1 MSMVIEILS
10 ELPKDFQLPLIKAFT
25 ALREELADAVRRED
39 FNQLKATVQELAE
52 AQKRTESRV
61 EELAEAQ
68 KRTEARVEELAEAQ
82 KRTEARVEEL
92 AEAQKRTEQ
101 RLDSLT
107 MRVEELAEAQKR
119 TEARVEELAEAQKR
133 TEQRLDS
140 LTVRVEELAEAQKRT
155 EHRLDSL
162 TMRVEEL
169 AIAQK
174 QTQEQI
180 NRLVE
185 VQERLLTKVDF
196 LDASLTETR
205 KMVAGLSDSVGY
217 GLEDRAIR
225 SLSPLLKERYGL
237 QVKGKLCR
245 KYLLYQGGSEEVN
258 IYGEAEREGNPVI
271 LVGEAKAHLSIKH
284 IDRFLKQI
292 ERLKALGAIQ
302 GEVFPFMVSYS
313 IRPEVE
319 SYAQEKSVALFY
331 SYEIEL

>member
-1 MSMVIEILS
+1 MVIEILS

-25 ALREELADAVRRED
+25 ALKEELADAVRRED

-52 AQKRTESRV
+52 AQKRTEARV

-119 TEARVEELAEAQKR
+119 TEQRVDSLAARIEELAEAQTRTEQRLDSLAIRVDSLAARMEELAEAQKR
-133 TEQRLDS
+133 
-140 LTVRVEELAEAQKRT
+140 
-155 EHRLDSL
+155 
-162 TMRVEEL
+162 
-169 AIAQK
+169 
-174 QTQEQI
+174 TQEQI

-258 IYGEAEREGNPVI
+258 IYGEAEREGNPVT
-271 LVGEAKAHLSIKH
+271 LVGEAKAHLSVKH
-284 IDRFLKQI
+284 IDRFLKQV
-292 ERLKALGAIQ
+292 ERLKSLGALK
-302 GEVFPFMVSYS
+302 GELFPFLVSYS

-319 SYAQEKSVALFY
+319 SYAQEKSVALFL
-331 SYEIEL
+331 SYEIEM

>member
-1 MSMVIEILS
+1 MVIEILS

-25 ALREELADAVRRED
+25 ALREEFAEAVRRED

-107 MRVEELAEAQKR
+107 MRVEELA
-119 TEARVEELAEAQKR
+119 
-133 TEQRLDS
+133 
-140 LTVRVEELAEAQKRT
+140 
-155 EHRLDSL
+155 
-162 TMRVEEL
+162 
-169 AIAQK
+169 IAQK

-225 SLSPLLKERYGL
+225 SLSPLLNERYGL

-245 KYLLYQGGSEEVN
+245 KYLPYQGGSEEVN

>member
-1 MSMVIEILS
+1 MVIEILS

-82 KRTEARVEEL
+82 KRTE
-92 AEAQKRTEQ
+92 Q

-107 MRVEELAEAQKR
+107 L
-119 TEARVEELAEAQKR
+119 
-133 TEQRLDS
+133 
-140 LTVRVEELAEAQKRT
+140 
-155 EHRLDSL
+155 
-162 TMRVEEL
+162 RVEEL

-245 KYLLYQGGSEEVN
+245 KYLPYQGGSEEVN

>member
-1 MSMVIEILS
+1 MVIEILS

-82 KRTEARVEEL
+82 KRTE
-92 AEAQKRTEQ
+92 Q

-133 TEQRLDS
+133 TEA
-140 LTVRVEELAEAQKRT
+140 RVEELAEAQKRT
-155 EHRLDSL
+155 EQRLDSL

-245 KYLLYQGGSEEVN
+245 KYLPYQGGSEEVN

-313 IRPEVE
+313 IRPKVE

>member
-1 MSMVIEILS
+1 MVIEILS

-52 AQKRTESRV
+52 AQKRTEARV

-68 KRTEARVEELAEAQ
+68 KRTEQRLDSLTARVEELAEAQ

-107 MRVEELAEAQKR
+107 MRVED
-119 TEARVEELAEAQKR
+119 LAEAQKR
-133 TEQRLDS
+133 TEQRVDSLAARIEELAEAQTRTEQRLDS
-140 LTVRVEELAEAQKRT
+140 LAIRVEELAEAQTR
-155 EHRLDSL
+155 
-162 TMRVEEL
+162 
-169 AIAQK
+169 
-174 QTQEQI
+174 TQEQI

-185 VQERLLTKVDF
+185 VQERLFTKVDF

-217 GLEDRAIR
+217 GLEDRGIR
-225 SLSPLLKERYGL
+225 SLSPLLEERYGL

-245 KYLLYQGGSEEVN
+245 KYLLYHGGSEEVN
-258 IYGEAEREGNPVI
+258 IYGEAEREGSPVTV
-271 LVGEAKAHLSIKH
+271 LGEAKAHLSVKH

-292 ERLKALGAIQ
+292 ERLKSLGAVQ
-302 GEVFPFMVSYS
+302 GEVFPFMISYS

-319 SYAQEKSVALFY
+319 TYAREHSVALFQ
-331 SYEIEL
+331 SYELEL

>member
-1 MSMVIEILS
+1 MVIEILS

-119 TEARVEELAEAQKR
+119 TEQ
-133 TEQRLDS
+133 
-140 LTVRVEELAEAQKRT
+140 
-155 EHRLDSL
+155 RLDSL

-225 SLSPLLKERYGL
+225 SLSPLLNERYGL

-245 KYLLYQGGSEEVN
+245 KYLPYQGGSEEVN

>member
-1 MSMVIEILS
+1 MVIEILS

-92 AEAQKRTEQ
+92 AEDQKRTEQ
-101 RLDSLT
+101 
-107 MRVEELAEAQKR
+107 
-119 TEARVEELAEAQKR
+119 
-133 TEQRLDS
+133 
-140 LTVRVEELAEAQKRT
+140 
-155 EHRLDSL
+155 RLDSL

-225 SLSPLLKERYGL
+225 SLSPLLNERYGL

-245 KYLLYQGGSEEVN
+245 KYLPYQGGSEEVN

>member
-1 MSMVIEILS
+1 MVIEILS

-107 MRVEELAEAQKR
+107 MRVEELA
-119 TEARVEELAEAQKR
+119 
-133 TEQRLDS
+133 
-140 LTVRVEELAEAQKRT
+140 
-155 EHRLDSL
+155 
-162 TMRVEEL
+162 
-169 AIAQK
+169 IAQK

-225 SLSPLLKERYGL
+225 SLSPLLNERYGL

-245 KYLLYQGGSEEVN
+245 KYLPYQGGSEEVN

>member
-1 MSMVIEILS
+1 MVIEILS

-107 MRVEELAEAQKR
+107 MRVEELA
-119 TEARVEELAEAQKR
+119 
-133 TEQRLDS
+133 
-140 LTVRVEELAEAQKRT
+140 
-155 EHRLDSL
+155 
-162 TMRVEEL
+162 
-169 AIAQK
+169 IAQK

-245 KYLLYQGGSEEVN
+245 KYLPYQGGSEEVN